1 MVFRGQKLRESNNQI
16 NFDRSTKNH
25 AFLRCPTYRRFRGK
39 LKWRWHSGHSISISY
54 QTLSEPR
61 YVYIMQ
67 LYWLF
72 FCFFFVFILENGS
85 LSHRVLRASIVNFW
99 EWWIRLYNL
108 IFIRDFHNN
117 YVLIVNSITCM
128 SFEKVVYLNHLRC
141 AMEIKLIMI
150 HTNWNKK
157 LNALSLL

>member
-72 FCFFFVFILENGS
+72 FLFFFLYLFWKMGLWATDCCEPRLWTFENGEFDYIIWFSYVIFIIVMYLS
-85 LSHRVLRASIVNFW
+85 LIQLRVWVLRKWSI
-99 EWWIRLYNL
+99 WI
-108 IFIRDFHNN
+108 IFG
-117 YVLIVNSITCM
+117 VLW
-128 SFEKVVYLNHLRC
+128 K
-141 AMEIKLIMI
+141 
-150 HTNWNKK
+150 
-157 LNALSLL
+157 

>member
-85 LSHRVLRASIVNFW
+85 LSHRLLRASIVNFW

-108 IFIRDFHNN
+108 IFI
-117 YVLIVNSITCM
+117 I
-128 SFEKVVYLNHLRC
+128 
-141 AMEIKLIMI
+141 IMY
-150 HTNWNKK
+150 
-157 LNALSLL
+157 LSLIQLRVWVLRKWSIWIIFGVLWK